1 MTTASKEQKRHFY
14 MHVPVRWFVPF
25 MFCMV
30 VIASCGNTPPDK
42 PLLTGIST
50 PTQQAV
56 ASTTNTSSHGAPIAV
71 MADQSH
77 LSAYPGG
84 SMSLS
89 ISTSPYTICQF
100 LVYYGQSTPSKS
112 LGIIPRTTDANG
124 KASWSWQVNPN
135 VHTGTWP
142 LKIIATAPNGAVST
156 STVGINVIFPPINV
170 VSSQTNLTGY
180 PKDILTLT
188 IATAPW
194 VNCSLVLNFGPTIAA
209 KTVHTS
215 GGSKG
220 IAVFNWHIDRSA
232 SAGVWPLTI
241 MVSLPDGE
249 SSSTQVSMTVL

>member
-1 MTTASKEQKRHFY
+1 MTTANKEQKRHFY
-14 MHVPVRWFVPF
+14 MRVPVRWVVPF

-50 PTQQAV
+50 PTLQV
-56 ASTTNTSSHGAPIAV
+56 TTTANSSSQGAPIAV
-71 MADQSH
+71 LADQSH
-77 LSAYPGG
+77 LIAYPGG

-89 ISTSPYTICQF
+89 ISTSPYTVCQF

-124 KASWSWQVNPN
+124 KASWSWQVNTT

-142 LKIIATAPNGAVST
+142 LKIIATASNGAVST
-156 STVGINVIFPPINV
+156 STVDINVTFPPINV
-170 VSSQTNLTGY
+170 VSSQTNLTGH

-209 KTVHTS
+209 KTLHTS

-220 IAVFNWHIDRSA
+220 IAVFNWHIDRST

-241 MVSLPDGE
+241 VVSLPDGE